1 MRFHTADL
9 CDDHE
14 DELQVAAPIF
24 RDYGGLDRFFGPI
37 STVKAH
43 EDNSL
48 VREAVAEPG
57 GGRVLVID
65 GGGSLRRA
73 MLGDLLAEKAATNG
87 WAGVVIHGC
96 LRDSEAIGQ
105 LKLGVK
111 AMGTLPLK
119 TAKRG
124 EGQRDIPV
132 RFADVTF
139 TPGHWLYADPDGVIV
154 CAEKLL

>member
-1 MRFHTADL
+1 M
-9 CDDHE
+9 
-14 DELQVAAPIF
+14 
-24 RDYGGLDRFFGPI
+24 
-37 STVKAH
+37 
-43 EDNSL
+43 
-48 VREAVAEPG
+48 
-57 GGRVLVID
+57 
-65 GGGSLRRA
+65 
-73 MLGDLLAEKAATNG
+73 
-87 WAGVVIHGC
+87 
-96 LRDSEAIGQ
+96 RDSEAIGQ